1 MKWIDAFVCGYMP
14 HSLPFR
20 FFARNNKVFNPK
32 LFETRVLLN
41 IFGFKFSNKCSC
53 FEPSC
58 LPAKMASETVIR
70 TIELKQYLVTWAT
83 CVPTAPLFAA
93 KTPAVKPTKPWGWV
107 TAKPLQV
114 YVFHNHSC
122 SNTCSSHPSCSI
134 CRLLAEHLRK
144 VDKYMT
150 NIIVLP
156 VDHSWAQHGEYPLIC
171 GFSLFKTLLR
181 KEKGLITLVKFSYY
195 DPADCNRLTTSDWLR
210 LTQRLLGACVG
221 LWIG

>member
-1 MKWIDAFVCGYMP
+1 MLLFRAILPTRQDGVRNCNKDHWTKAVSGYLGNVCPYSSSFRCQNPRSKTHQTLGVGY
-14 HSLPFR
+14 
-20 FFARNNKVFNPK
+20 
-32 LFETRVLLN
+32 
-41 IFGFKFSNKCSC
+41 C
-53 FEPSC
+53 
-58 LPAKMASETVIR
+58 
-70 TIELKQYLVTWAT
+70 
-83 CVPTAPLFAA
+83 
-93 KTPAVKPTKPWGWV
+93 KTSP
-107 TAKPLQV
+107 V

-181 KEKGLITLVKFSYY
+181 KEKGLIALVKFSYY
-195 DPADCNRLTTSDWLR
+195 DPADCNRLTTFWLTTFDSKIVGCVCRFMDWLAEETER
-210 LTQRLLGACVG
+210 AGEGEGEARGRRRRGMFQERILLLCNVW
-221 LWIG
+221 LM